1 MPNHIKILVIDDDPA
16 IGDSCRLILR
26 RSGHEVEVVQSGSQG
41 LARLS
46 SVSFDLVL
54 LDLRMPDMDGMTLL
68 QHIREQDPRALV
80 IVISGYGSVETAVEA
95 MKLGAFDFV
104 AKPFTPDELRRAVD
118 RAQEQRELLLK
129 DAILREETRRK
140 SALTQI
146 ITASPK
152 MQKLLA
158 MLEKVARTDTTVLF
172 TGESG
177 TGKGLMARRLHE
189 LSPRRDHAFV
199 AVDCSTLVPTLFESE
214 LFGHVKGAFTGAD
227 SNKIGKFEL
236 SDGGT
241 LFFDEI
247 GNISLDIQAKLLK
260 AVEERAISKV
270 GSNRLIRVNTRLVA
284 ATNKDLN
291 QAVKEG
297 TFRED
302 LFYRFNVIHIH
313 LPPLRERPEDVPLL
327 AQHFLER
334 FKRLATVELEGFTS
348 AALEMLKNHSW
359 PGNVRELEN
368 TVQRLAILA
377 AKPLI
382 DVDDIQ
388 GTTPLI
394 SSEPAESESLLL
406 SEMEKR
412 HIQKALRL
420 MQGHRSRT
428 AAALGIDRKTLRQ
441 KMRRY
446 GLDGR

>member
-1 MPNHIKILVIDDDPA
+1 LPNHIKILVIDDDPA